1 MILSRICNHITES
14 SYATKITLKYTTQKG
29 NNESQTSE
37 REIAPTRLGLAGP
50 TVPPQNVI
58 FEKRQ
63 MRSNGGGPSS
73 GPRIWQTVIH
83 RLDQRILDCK
93 LCAGPIKILR
103 IAEN

>member
-1 MILSRICNHITES
+1 MTFCPLEETEILKKLKKSYIWMILSRICNHITES

-63 MRSNGGGPSS
+63 MRSNGEP
-73 GPRIWQTVIH
+73 
-83 RLDQRILDCK
+83 
-93 LCAGPIKILR
+93 
-103 IAEN
+103 